1 MPRHALG
8 GALIGISVLA
18 AQVAAGKTE
27 AANTMLDNGCR
38 DFSNKHGDCII

>member
-18 AQVAAGKTE
+18 AQVAAGKMEQQTPCW
-27 AANTMLDNGCR
+27 TTVVV
-38 DFSNKHGDCII
+38 I